1 MNAAAW
7 ILFILGTLLA
17 TATGAHDP
25 PMWLP
30 FGVGIALAVSG
41 ALLLRRQNAD
51 AIGAGDGET
60 GIRDLAGLQ
69 NALGMLT
76 ERTAALASTPTDTGQ
91 VRSQLESLL
100 LEQVLPLVDARGF
113 LANAHGVEAYAR
125 VFTPFASAE
134 RCLNRAW
141 SALADGNPHEAKAQL
156 HKAHQHFLAAEQGWP
171 SA

>member
-25 PMWLP
+25 PMWVP
-30 FGVGIALAVSG
+30 FGVGIGLAVSG

-51 AIGAGDGET
+51 AIGASDGQT
-60 GIRDLAGLQ
+60 GIRDLSGLRA
-69 NALGMLT
+69 ALGTLT
-76 ERTAALASTPTDTGQ
+76 TDTAALASSPSDPEAVRPT
-91 VRSQLESLL
+91 LESLL

-113 LANAHGVEAYAR
+113 LSNAHGVEAYAR

-141 SALADGNPHEAKAQL
+141 SALADGNHHEATAQL
-156 HKAHQHFLAAEQGWP
+156 QKAHQHFLAAEQGWP